1 MIVGGEE
8 NSNMA
13 QLNPSDA
20 ATSDQIIPG
29 DLVVSTRIHLT
40 VIISFTVFLSQL
52 NLISYV
58 FPFRT
63 DQ

>member
-1 MIVGGEE
+1 MIMGGDE

-40 VIISFTVFLSQL
+40 VIIFYTVF
-52 NLISYV
+52 IHI
-58 FPFRT
+58 
-63 DQ
+63 

>member
-1 MIVGGEE
+1 MLLGGEV

-13 QLNPSDA
+13 QVNPSEA

-40 VIISFTVFLSQL
+40 VIVSYTVFPLQL
-52 NLISYV
+52 NLIPYVSYH
-58 FPFRT
+58 RM